1 MTRLTKRWSILL
13 HAPNFKTRLFL
24 AGMFLVLV
32 TTAIWVF
39 PLPSTKTLDH
49 DAYIWQR
56 SWNAALETAIES
68 NSDLVSTWRVL
79 AAQARPDGRL
89 VATAIS
95 KAVLQRNQRP
105 VVLVIRIDGQL
116 QKFDSAR
123 LQGDVLA
130 LYRRWVAEGLPVAG
144 IEIDFD
150 CATSRLPEYSR
161 FLDGL
166 RSTLDSKAKLSIT
179 ALPAWLAS
187 PALGELLSHPDE
199 SVLQVHSVEHPGSGG
214 LLDPEKARQW
224 IVRYAEITPRV
235 FRVALPTYG
244 SRIGFDDYG
253 NLAFVESETALGRG
267 STTSHELTVQPQ
279 AVKDLLDHMKRS
291 APKKLLGFSWFRLP
305 TNSDKR
311 AWSAATWRAL
321 VLDQSL
327 TRQPRIEARG
337 TPDPRLF
344 DLVLSNPGLTD
355 VPLPSRIPLPT
366 TCTDADGANEYEAT
380 TNDGGLV
387 LARAHSSL
395 LHPDSELPLGWAR
408 CAHNPTGELHG
419 QT

>member
-1 MTRLTKRWSILL
+1 MTRLAERWSILRR
-13 HAPNFKTRLFL
+13 APNLKARMLL

-32 TTAIWVF
+32 TTASWVF
-39 PLPSTKTLDH
+39 PLPSTKPLDH

-56 SWNAALETAIES
+56 SWNAALVTAIES

-89 VATAIS
+89 VATVIN
-95 KAVLQRNQRP
+95 KAVLQRSQRP

-116 QKFDSAR
+116 QKFDSTR
-123 LQGDVLA
+123 LQGDILE
-130 LYRRWVAEGLPVAG
+130 LYRLWVAEGLPVAG

-161 FLDGL
+161 FLTGL
-166 RSTLDSKAKLSIT
+166 RSGLDAKARLSIT
-179 ALPAWLAS
+179 ALPAWLTS
-187 PALGELLSHPDE
+187 PALGDLLSHADE
-199 SVLQVHSVEHPGSGG
+199 SILQVHSVEHPGSGG
-214 LLDPEKARQW
+214 LLDPGKARQW

-305 TNSDKR
+305 TNSDTR

-321 VLDQSL
+321 VLDQPL

-344 DLVLSNPGLTD
+344 DLVMSNPGPTD

-380 TNDGGLV
+380 TIDGGLT
-387 LARAHSSL
+387 LSRAHPSL
-395 LHPDSELPLGWAR
+395 LHPGSELPLGWTR
-408 CAHNPTGELHG
+408 CTHNPTGELHG

>member
-1 MTRLTKRWSILL
+1 MHRT
-13 HAPNFKTRLFL
+13 PNLKVRALL
-24 AGMFLVLV
+24 AGMFLVLL
-32 TTAIWVF
+32 TTASWVF
-39 PLPSTKTLDH
+39 PLPATRTLDH

-130 LYRRWVAEGLPVAG
+130 LYRRWVAEGLRVAG

-161 FLDGL
+161 FLTGL
-166 RSTLDSKAKLSIT
+166 RSSLDTQARLSIT

-214 LLDPEKARQW
+214 LFDPVKARQW
-224 IVRYAEITPRV
+224 IVRYAEITPHS
-235 FRVALPTYG
+235 FRIALPTYG

-253 NLAFVESETALGRG
+253 NLAFVESEAALGRG
-267 STTSHELTVQPQ
+267 SAMSQELTVPPQ
-279 AVKDLLDHMKRS
+279 AVKDLLDSMKRS
-291 APKKLLGFSWFRLP
+291 APKKLLGFTWFRLP
-305 TNSDKR
+305 TDSDKR
-311 AWSAATWRAL
+311 AWSTTTWRAL
-321 VLDQSL
+321 VLDQPL
-327 TRQPRIEARG
+327 TRQPRIDARA
-337 TPDPRLF
+337 TADPRLF
-344 DLVLSNPGLTD
+344 DLVLSNPGPTD
-355 VPLPSRIPLPT
+355 VPLPSRIPLPAS
-366 TCTDADGANEYEAT
+366 CTDTDGANEYEAT
-380 TNDGGLV
+380 TIDGGLA
-387 LARAHSSL
+387 LAHPHPTL
-395 LHPDSELPLGWAR
+395 LHPGSELSLGWAR
-408 CAHNPTGELHG
+408 CARNPTGELHG